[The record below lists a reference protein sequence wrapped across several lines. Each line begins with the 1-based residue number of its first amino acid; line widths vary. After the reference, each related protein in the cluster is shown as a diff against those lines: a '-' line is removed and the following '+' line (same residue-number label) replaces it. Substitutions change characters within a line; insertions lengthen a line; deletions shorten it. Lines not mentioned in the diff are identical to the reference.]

1 MKHDLKLILGAED
14 YVPELFPVEWLEKGS
29 SGLAEFRAEN
39 SPKQGDEED
48 ADNVATLC
56 EFLSKAFVRNRNQL
70 YDVDDLNVPLS
81 QADLKKLSLQKFKR
95 AFPDLELTSELLRDV
110 FQRVMIDTHDDKNQQ
125 IPLWNGTTRCAPG
138 YDERVFSVRDMVAI
152 NTWRQPSY
160 RLITSAKPRQGM
172 FDALLERIFPHAVDR
187 RVFTDWLAW
196 CLQNEADKSNWAIFL
211 YSRQKGTGKSTL
223 CQLATRL
230 FGEENSVAQNSIT
243 KLTGRFNKPIL
254 DSKLIVSEE
263 LQLKPDS
270 PHGNTLKTYI
280 TERVTVS
287 EAKGREVEKV
297 QQSCCFLFTSNHLP
311 LWIEADER
319 RYYVIDVNHSGH
331 ASGPDAEDF
340 GSFIAEFYAWM
351 ERDANIADLY
361 RALMQHRLS
370 NDFNARS
377 LNLSLIETPVMQQIM
392 GASREVLLVRLEEL
406 LAGLGSFAVP
416 QEVLAKLFIENLKTN
431 QNRIRHMMLEL
442 GWRSETAKWG
452 GIDHRRVIWIHPD
465 YQVTGGRV
473 RGPDGYDE
481 PVSQTEE
488 GIEIV

>member
-1 MKHDLKLILGAED
+1 
-14 YVPELFPVEWLEKGS
+14 
-29 SGLAEFRAEN
+29 
-39 SPKQGDEED
+39 
-48 ADNVATLC
+48 
-56 EFLSKAFVRNRNQL
+56 
-70 YDVDDLNVPLS
+70 
-81 QADLKKLSLQKFKR
+81 
-95 AFPDLELTSELLRDV
+95 
-110 FQRVMIDTHDDKNQQ
+110 
-125 IPLWNGTTRCAPG
+125 
-138 YDERVFSVRDMVAI
+138 
-152 NTWRQPSY
+152 
-160 RLITSAKPRQGM
+160 
-172 FDALLERIFPHAVDR
+172 
-187 RVFTDWLAW
+187 
-196 CLQNEADKSNWAIFL
+196 
-211 YSRQKGTGKSTL
+211 
-223 CQLATRL
+223 
-230 FGEENSVAQNSIT
+230 
-243 KLTGRFNKPIL
+243 
-254 DSKLIVSEE
+254 
-263 LQLKPDS
+263 
-270 PHGNTLKTYI
+270 
-280 TERVTVS
+280 
-287 EAKGREVEKV
+287 
-297 QQSCCFLFTSNHLP
+297 
-311 LWIEADER
+311 
-319 RYYVIDVNHSGH
+319 
-331 ASGPDAEDF
+331 
-340 GSFIAEFYAWM
+340 M